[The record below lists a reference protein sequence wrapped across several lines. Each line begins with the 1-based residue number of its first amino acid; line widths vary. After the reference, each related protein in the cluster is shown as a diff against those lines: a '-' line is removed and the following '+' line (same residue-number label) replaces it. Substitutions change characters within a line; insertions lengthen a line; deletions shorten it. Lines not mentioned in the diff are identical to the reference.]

1 MLRFRFRAMMF
12 YRLIVLAV
20 VLLVLPAAVLS
31 QKVRLR
37 SKITPVCASGSNLRF
52 ADIFAEGTTA
62 VQGSYGC
69 RGVFIYD
76 LTDPDSPVLASWYNP
91 GSDQQFLEAII
102 FNGRGY
108 FGSGNGGGVHIVD
121 LTNPYAP
128 AVLGVVT
135 PASGAGFSSIHEMVV
150 FRQNGRDYLIE
161 NFNGFTSKLLKI
173 IDITVPAS
181 PFLVRELNPSEP
193 VWVHAM
199 VVRGNRLFTSGWG
212 SGASRGRT
220 EIYDIANIASQAP
233 TLLGFIEDTTSITAG
248 NNMHSSWPSEDGK
261 FLYSCRETNN
271 GTGDVRVYNISD
283 PATPLLV
290 NSLTMQDLGLNAVS
304 PHNPVVMGNYLY
316 VSWYQAG
323 VQVFDITSPASPT
336 HVGQYDTF
344 ENAFAQPPDEERS
357 LAEAEPWDL
366 VCGSEFR
373 QNLLPTSY
381 DGNWAVF
388 PFLGQDKVLAGDLR
402 NGLLVL
408 DASEISG
415 TPRNEISD
423 FDGDSKT
430 DLSVFR
436 PSDGAWQIQFSGSPL
451 SFVSFYGQNGD
462 IIQPGDYDGDGL
474 ADRAI
479 FRPSTGTWWIS
490 RTTDPVNSLVVQ
502 FGASSDIPVA
512 ADYDSDGRV
521 DIAVW
526 RPSTGVWYIMQST
539 LGIKTVI
546 WGAAGDK
553 PVFGDFEGD
562 GKMDVAVW
570 RPSNGAWYVL
580 PSSTSIPFGAAWGTL
595 GDKPATG
602 DFDGNGVT
610 DFAIYRPANG
620 TWYILDPSNQALHGY
635 AFGIAEDIP
644 VPADYDGDGRAD
656 VSVFRPSTNVWY
668 RLNSANATG
677 FERAFGQSGDRPSPS
692 SVQPQ

>member
-1 MLRFRFRAMMF
+1 MSRSRVRAALS
-12 YRLIVLAV
+12 YGLVLAGTF
-20 VLLVLPAAVLS
+20 LLGLPATADA

-37 SKITPVCASGSNLRF
+37 SKITPVCASGSNLKF

-76 LTDPDSPVLASWYNP
+76 LSDPDSPVLANWYNP
-91 GSDQQFLEAII
+91 GSDLQFLEAIV

-121 LTNPYAP
+121 LTDPYTP
-128 AVLGVVT
+128 VPLGVVT
-135 PASGAGFSSIHEMVV
+135 PANGSGFSSIHEMIVI
-150 FRQNGRDYLIE
+150 RQNGRDYLIE
-161 NFNGFTSKLLKI
+161 NFNGFGSKLLKV
-173 IDITVPAS
+173 IDVTVPSSA
-181 PFLVRELNPSEP
+181 FLVRELNPTEP

-199 VVRGNRLFTSGWG
+199 VARGNRLFTSGWG
-212 SGASRGRT
+212 SGTSRART
-220 EIYDIANIASQAP
+220 EIYDIANIASQP
-233 TLLGFIEDTTSITAG
+233 PVLLGFIEDLTSITAG
-248 NNMHSSWPSEDGK
+248 NNMHSSWPSEDGN

-283 PATPLLV
+283 PARPLLV
-290 NSLTMQDLGLNAVS
+290 NSITMQNLGLNAVS

-323 VQVFDITSPASPT
+323 VQVFDITNGASPV

-344 ENAFAQPPDEERS
+344 ESAFAQPPEDESS
-357 LAEAEPWDL
+357 LAGAEPWDL
-366 VCGSEFR
+366 VCGSDFR
-373 QNLLPTSY
+373 QNSLPTSY

-388 PFLGQDKVLAGDLR
+388 PFLGQDKLLAGDLR

-408 DASEISG
+408 DASDVAG
-415 TPRNEISD
+415 PARNYVSD
-423 FDGDSKT
+423 FDGDART

-436 PSDGAWQIQFSGSPL
+436 PSEGAWQIQFSSGQL
-451 SFVSFYGQNGD
+451 SFLSYFGQSSD
-462 IIQPGDYDGDGL
+462 IIQPGDYDGDGF
-474 ADRAI
+474 ADRAV

-490 RTTDPVNSLVVQ
+490 RTSDPTNSLVVQ
-502 FGASSDIPVA
+502 FGTAADIPVA
-512 ADYDSDGRV
+512 ADYDSDGRA

-539 LGIKTVI
+539 LGMKILS
-546 WGAAGDK
+546 WGTTGDK

-562 GKMDVAVW
+562 GKADVAVW
-570 RPSNGAWYVL
+570 RPSNGTWYVL
-580 PSSTSIPFGAAWGTL
+580 PSSSSIPFGAAWGML
-595 GDKPATG
+595 GDRPTTG

-610 DFAIYRPANG
+610 DLAVYRPSNG
-620 TWYILDPSNQALHGY
+620 TWYILDPSAQTFRGY

-656 VSVFRPSTNVWY
+656 VAVFRPSTNVWY
-668 RLNSANATG
+668 RLNSSNGTG
-677 FERAFGQSGDRPSPS
+677 VERLFGQAGDRPSPS